1 MVDLDS
7 SLSARFAG
15 TRPDLTLVAIEA
27 AALPV
32 TMLQVDVLA
41 QERKSL
47 PLLNEFVL
55 RFCAV
60 GLGSAQEIAAICG
73 IDASLVESAVADQ
86 VASGD
91 MSLSA
96 ARQSIA
102 LTPQGVRTCEEL
114 EAIQPVQKQLPIA
127 FDRLTWAVAD
137 YSKNDLITKAEAE
150 EQGMV
155 VLPAT
160 RKARIGSGEVTP
172 SGLNALLRG
181 QGGEGSRVEI
191 LAVRK
196 LRSSLHR
203 YLPVDLLIFGDVDGR
218 EVELSLVVDG
228 DQSSAH
234 DLALAAL
241 GGAERLGVRVGKSD
255 KRPMLEKELENL
267 RIDADE
273 GAQEAHERTR
283 DSQSTV
289 TSSLPSVQGIG
300 VLEHP
305 QILEEALT
313 SSRNRLLI
321 ISPWLKNAVVDTA
334 FLGKLEGRL
343 RAGCKVHI
351 AHGIGKD
358 DRGSDRRAMERL
370 ANLQSRFS
378 QKFSFERL
386 ANTHAKV
393 LIFDDVWVSTSF
405 NWLSFRGDPDRT
417 YRMEEGTLVR
427 IPERV
432 AQEYERFVRLI
443 GEQRISQP

>member
-1 MVDLDS
+1 M
-7 SLSARFAG
+7 
-15 TRPDLTLVAIEA
+15 AIEA

-32 TMLQVDVLA
+32 TMVQVDVLA
-41 QERKSL
+41 QERKPL

-55 RFCAV
+55 RFCAA
-60 GLGSAQEIAAICG
+60 GLGSAPEIAAMCG
-73 IDASLVESAVADQ
+73 IDVSLVESAVADQ
-86 VASGD
+86 IASGD
-91 MSLSA
+91 ISLSA
-96 ARQSIA
+96 ARQAIA
-102 LTPQGVRTCEEL
+102 LTPQGIRTCEDL

-137 YSKNDLITKAEAE
+137 YSKSDLITKGEAE

-160 RKARIGSGEVTP
+160 RKARIGSSEVTP

-203 YLPVDLLIFGDVDGR
+203 YLPVDLLIFSDADGH

-228 DQSSAH
+228 DQSSLH
-234 DLALAAL
+234 DLALAGL
-241 GGAERLGVRVGKSD
+241 GGAEKLGIRVGKSD
-255 KRPMLEKELENL
+255 DRPMLDKELEDL
-267 RIDADE
+267 RTDSEDVVLEVE
-273 GAQEAHERTR
+273 GATDLGEEAQISR
-283 DSQSTV
+283 
-289 TSSLPSVQGIG
+289 PSVQGIG

-305 QILEEALT
+305 QLLEEALT
-313 SSRNRLLI
+313 SSRGRLLI
-321 ISPWLKNAVVDTA
+321 ISPWLKNAVIDTA

-351 AHGIGKD
+351 AHGIGRD
-358 DRGSDRRAMERL
+358 DRGSDQRALQRL
-370 ANLQSRFS
+370 ANLQRRFS
-378 QKFSFERL
+378 ETFIFERL

-432 AQEYERFVRLI
+432 SQEYDRFVRLI
-443 GEQRISQP
+443 GEQKVDRS